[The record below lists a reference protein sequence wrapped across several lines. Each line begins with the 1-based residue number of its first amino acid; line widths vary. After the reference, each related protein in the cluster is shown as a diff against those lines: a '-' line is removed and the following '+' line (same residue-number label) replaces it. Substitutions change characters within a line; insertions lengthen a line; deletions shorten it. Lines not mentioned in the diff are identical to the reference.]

1 MNKASRVVLLGC
13 ISLTAVASANL
24 EERIEALELS
34 AQMSEQQNKL
44 SLGGY
49 GELHVNSKQD
59 GGDSTFDY
67 HRAVMYVGY
76 QFNDWIRLNSEI
88 ELEHAKAGKG
98 PSDADGGNDAAE
110 GYVLLEQFSL
120 DLYLTDTFGV
130 RLGRTLAP
138 LGIVGPRH
146 EPPLFYGVER
156 TDMEKYILPSTWSID
171 GAGIFGDLSEN
182 VSYELYAVGGLDS
195 SGFTLDDGIR
205 GGREAEYAGA
215 EKLSYTGRIDFH
227 GIEGLRYGAAFY
239 QGSTDHGMKGT
250 DGSSEDDNKILPG
263 SEVSILSADFEYESG
278 AFTLNGLWAAGSH
291 DGNGVGSKDYTG
303 AQDFGGYYITAGY
316 TLWQGNGKFAESSI
330 TPFVRYSVYDTA
342 ENEGGDYERTQ
353 VTYGV
358 HMLLSEQ
365 VCLKLDYQDNSNHGS
380 GLIDENG
387 KGIPDQVNF
396 GFGFILQ

>member
-88 ELEHAKAGKG
+88 ELEHAKAG
-98 PSDADGGNDAAE
+98 SGGK

-120 DLYLTDTFGV
+120 DLQLTDTFGV

-156 TDMEKYILPSTWSID
+156 PDMEKYILPSTWSID

-195 SGFTLDDGIR
+195 MGLRLKMGS
-205 GGREAEYAGA
+205 AGVV
-215 EKLSYTGRIDFH
+215 KLSMR
-227 GIEGLRYGAAFY
+227 A
-239 QGSTDHGMKGT
+239 QK
-250 DGSSEDDNKILPG
+250 SSPIPD
-263 SEVSILSADFEYESG
+263 VSIFMVLKDCAMELPFIRDQQIMVRKARMPLYSVEKYLFCPLI
-278 AFTLNGLWAAGSH
+278 LNMNPAPLPSMDYGLLVATMVMGWVVKIRCPGLW
-291 DGNGVGSKDYTG
+291 
-303 AQDFGGYYITAGY
+303 
-316 TLWQGNGKFAESSI
+316 W
-330 TPFVRYSVYDTA
+330 
-342 ENEGGDYERTQ
+342 
-353 VTYGV
+353 
-358 HMLLSEQ
+358 LLSHSGVYPVAGQWQ
-365 VCLKLDYQDNSNHGS
+365 VC
-380 GLIDENG
+380 
-387 KGIPDQVNF
+387 
-396 GFGFILQ
+396 

>member
-88 ELEHAKAGKG
+88 ELEHAKAG
-98 PSDADGGNDAAE
+98 SGGE

-120 DLYLTDTFGV
+120 DLQLTDTLGV

-156 TDMEKYILPSTWSID
+156 PDMEKYILPSTWSID

-195 SGFTLDDGIR
+195 MG
-205 GGREAEYAGA
+205 
-215 EKLSYTGRIDFH
+215 LS
-227 GIEGLRYGAAFY
+227 
-239 QGSTDHGMKGT
+239 
-250 DGSSEDDNKILPG
+250 
-263 SEVSILSADFEYESG
+263 
-278 AFTLNGLWAAGSH
+278 
-291 DGNGVGSKDYTG
+291 
-303 AQDFGGYYITAGY
+303 
-316 TLWQGNGKFAESSI
+316 
-330 TPFVRYSVYDTA
+330 
-342 ENEGGDYERTQ
+342 
-353 VTYGV
+353 
-358 HMLLSEQ
+358 
-365 VCLKLDYQDNSNHGS
+365 
-380 GLIDENG
+380 
-387 KGIPDQVNF
+387 
-396 GFGFILQ
+396 

>member
-156 TDMEKYILPSTWSID
+156 PDMEKYILPSTWSID

-195 SGFTLDDGIR
+195 DGFKAKDGIR
-205 GGREAEYAGA
+205 GGRESEYAGA

-227 GIEGLRYGAAFY
+227 GIDGLRYGAAFY
-239 QGSTDHGMKGT
+239 QGSTDHGKKGA
-250 DGSSEDDNKILPG
+250 DAAVLGG
-263 SEVSILSADFEYESG
+263 EVSIVSADFEYESG

-291 DGNGVGSKDYTG
+291 DGGASVS
-303 AQDFGGYYITAGY
+303 AQDFGGYYLTAGY

-358 HMLLSEQ
+358 HMPLSEQ
-365 VCLKLDYQDNSNHGS
+365 VCLKLDYQDNSGNGS
-380 GLIDENG
+380 SVAAS
-387 KGIPDQVNF
+387 DQVNV